1 MENLFGRLEELL
13 PPPLCCCEHDDLV
26 ANFMLVGAFS
36 GYCEIPQRFVDS
48 STGHLAPP
56 LSSRNIYIC
65 DVDNRNLLICPLPG
79 AECHYAVPGLQ
90 PHPAPELWPSSTNPT
105 GPGRN

>member
-1 MENLFGRLEELL
+1 MENLFGRLKELL

-65 DVDNRNLLICPLPG
+65 DVDNQNLLICPLPG
-79 AECHYAVPGLQ
+79 AVSLCSPWSAASCRPRIM
-90 PHPAPELWPSSTNPT
+90 AELH
-105 GPGRN
+105 